1 MAKRIPQLNE
11 SDKARF
17 WSRIDVRDLD
27 ECWPW
32 IGSTFWDGY
41 GQFWLAGY
49 NVKASRVALTLE
61 KEASEL
67 CALHSCDNPPCCNP
81 AHLRWGTNLENHT
94 DAKLRNRKAKGL
106 KNGSHTVPEQR
117 RVGVTNGRAKLT
129 DDAVRAI
136 RSSSAR
142 QVDLAAFFGVS
153 KSMISAVIR
162 RKNWKHVL

>member
-32 IGSTFWDGY
+32 LGAKFRNGY

-61 KEASEL
+61 KEASGL

-81 AHLRWGTNLENHT
+81 THLRWGTDLENRT
-94 DAKLRNRKAKGL
+94 DAVIRGRTAKGEKHWHVIHPELTL
-106 KNGSHTVPEQR
+106 KGSKHP
-117 RVGVTNGRAKLT
+117 RAKLT
-129 DDAVRAI
+129 DECVMKIRLDPRTLLAIATEYQVAFQTVSRIKRRA
-136 RSSSAR
+136 R
-142 QVDLAAFFGVS
+142 
-153 KSMISAVIR
+153 
-162 RKNWKHVL
+162 WKHVL